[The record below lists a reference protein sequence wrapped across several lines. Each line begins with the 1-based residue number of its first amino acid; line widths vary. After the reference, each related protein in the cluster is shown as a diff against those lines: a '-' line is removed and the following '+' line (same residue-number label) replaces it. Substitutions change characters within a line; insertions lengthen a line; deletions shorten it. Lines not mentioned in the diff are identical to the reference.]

1 LLSGGFV
8 SFFGVGTDAL
18 HDAGVILSLIV
29 LLGGSCG
36 LVVRVTHA
44 IRGRP
49 PLDSLQICRMLAV
62 LGALGGFVAYLREF
76 SFSHGL
82 RDLTLGGVAALSW
95 MALVLLESFRRMG
108 SR

>member
-1 LLSGGFV
+1 MHSEGFAG
-8 SFFGVGTDAL
+8 FFGLGTDIL

-36 LVVRVTHA
+36 LVARVAYA

-49 PLDSLQICRMLAV
+49 PLGSLQICRMLAV

-76 SFSHGL
+76 SYSHGL
-82 RDLTLGGVAALSW
+82 RDLTLGGLAALSW
-95 MALVLLESFRRMG
+95 MALVLLESCRRMG